1 MAFPT
6 TSTLDDFNRGSIG
19 SGWTADP
26 LGLSHAI
33 LEIVSNS
40 INGGAG
46 AVHTAAYWNATTY
59 GADTEAG
66 CLCPVWDTGGNF
78 HGVSIFVRL
87 AQVGSSS
94 TVDGYRYNFRNDT
107 ADVNNDLVE
116 LYRRLRRGRSDRHHV
131 EGVPQARRHLD
142 GDRHPHRLLPDQR
155 GRVHRPAHHGRMVDR
170 HLRRLLRRHDRRGCR
185 AERHERRRDRPPH
198 HASRL
203 PLAIA
208 RGVSNGDFGRQRQ
221 PWHRY

>member
-94 TVDGYRYNFRNDT
+94 TVDGDRYNFRNDT

-116 LYRRLRRGRSDRHHV
+116 LYRINNGVETQLTNGTVSNYANGDSVGVEAIGTTLKAYRKRGGTWTEIDTHTDSSPINAAGYIGLHTT
-131 EGVPQARRHLD
+131 D
-142 GDRHPHRLLPDQR
+142 GWSTGTCDDFFGGTIGGAAAQNVTNV
-155 GRVHRPAHHGRMVDR
+155 GG
-170 HLRRLLRRHDRRGCR
+170 
-185 AERHERRRDRPPH
+185 
-198 HASRL
+198 
-203 PLAIA
+203 IA
-208 RGVSNGDFGRQRQ
+208 RPTMQVVCR
-221 PWHRY
+221 